1 MTIAQSR
8 KGDTLTI
15 MLEGRLDT
23 NSAPELEAVLKNV
36 LPSAEE
42 LIFDLEKLDYV
53 SSAGLRVL
61 LSAYKA
67 MLDKKGVT
75 ICNANELVKEIF
87 GVTGF
92 DEILKFE
99 K

>member
-8 KGDTLTI
+8 KGDSLIIT
-15 MLEGRLDT
+15 LEGRLDT

-53 SSAGLRVL
+53 SSSGLRVML
-61 LSAYKA
+61 GAYKA
-67 MLDKKGVT
+67 MSDKKGVT
-75 ICNANELVKEIF
+75 ICHANELVMEIF